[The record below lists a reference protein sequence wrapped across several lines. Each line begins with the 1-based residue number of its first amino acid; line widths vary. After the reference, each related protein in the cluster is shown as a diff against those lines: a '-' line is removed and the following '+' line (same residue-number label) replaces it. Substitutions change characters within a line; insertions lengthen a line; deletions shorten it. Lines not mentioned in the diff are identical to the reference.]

1 MLTQEERDAEIKAGF
16 PDNVEGYVRPGNVP
30 TDFPY
35 DDDFPQFI
43 SRDEVVH
50 ILMNL
55 VLRQLL
61 SNDKHLKE
69 DVDLLT
75 KAKGLS
81 HKLILKGDVTGEATF
96 TNATDINVTTTA
108 KNISKGMIVMWYGSA
123 EEVPSGWS
131 ICNGENGTP
140 DLRDRFVLGAGKSY
154 SLNATGGEKTHTLTV
169 SEIPEHKHIFP
180 WGESWA
186 NWDPYGVATGKG
198 YMGADS
204 EDYDNYWGY
213 TSPVGGSGAHNNMP
227 PYMALY
233 YIMKL

>member
-61 SNDKHLKE
+61 SNDKYLKE
-69 DVDLLT
+69 SMDLLT
-75 KAKGLS
+75 EAKGLK
-81 HKLILKGDVTGEATF
+81 HKFTLKGDVVGEATF
-96 TNATDINVTTTA
+96 SNATDITVTATA
-108 KNISKGMIVMWYGSA
+108 KNIAKGMIVMWYGSA
-123 EEVPSGWS
+123 DEVPSGWA

-154 SLNATGGEKTHTLTV
+154 SLNATGGEKTHILTV
-169 SEIPEHKHIFP
+169 DEIPEHKHISPFNEAYDIQYP
-180 WGESWA
+180 WGNVS
-186 NWDPYGVATGKG
+186 KG
-198 YMGADS
+198 HLGS
-204 EDYDNYWGY
+204 NGGIDYDNWWAY